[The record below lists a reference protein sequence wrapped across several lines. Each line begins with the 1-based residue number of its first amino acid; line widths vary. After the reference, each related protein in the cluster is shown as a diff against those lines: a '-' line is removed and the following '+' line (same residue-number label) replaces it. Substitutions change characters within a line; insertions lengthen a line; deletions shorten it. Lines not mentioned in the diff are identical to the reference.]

1 MDPTILEN
9 SVTGFSRSK
18 TVARACASTSCR
30 LQERLGWVIRSSHPV
45 ITWLVQ
51 HAADCISKYWVSED
65 GKSAHER
72 LKEKPFSRYTVEFDE
87 KVLYKR
93 SNKGQKEHKIE
104 SKWSEGYFAGFY
116 WRASEAIVGTNEG
129 VTRAGTSRR
138 VGAHRRWDAEV
149 LDAVRGVPWKW
160 DPVAE
165 EAHDN
170 WCV

>member
-1 MDPTILEN
+1 M
-9 SVTGFSRSK
+9 
-18 TVARACASTSCR
+18 
-30 LQERLGWVIRSSHPV
+30 
-45 ITWLVQ
+45 
-51 HAADCISKYWVSED
+51 
-65 GKSAHER
+65 
-72 LKEKPFSRYTVEFDE
+72 EFGE
-87 KVLYKR
+87 KVLHKR

-149 LDAVRGVPWKW
+149 FDAVRGVPWKW
-160 DPVAE
+160 DPDAE